1 MKKAV
6 WLLEV
11 GLFII
16 LSIPLAVLPFKLSM
30 KAGELLGLLVFY
42 LWGSRRRIAIENIKE
57 SGVRSQESNPL
68 EFSHNLFGKLIP
80 PHPPLEKGGRGDFK
94 GGRGGINYSAEG
106 IARETFK
113 NLGKSVVEIIKI
125 YYGFGEKIISSVDIE
140 GIENFN
146 HAKSKGKGILFITG
160 HCGNWELMAIVFGF
174 KINNS
179 SVVARAQNNPYMNRI
194 IEKVRAKYGNR
205 IIYKKDALKG
215 ILSLLKKNGCVGI
228 LIDQAV
234 IPDEGYVIDFLGR
247 GAWTTKMPALITR
260 KTNAAVLP
268 VFIHRTNG
276 GHRIKIF
283 PEVELSKNG
292 DMESAVMADIKN
304 FSHFIEEYI
313 RAHPSEWLWIHRRWK
328 RVKIDK

>member
-11 GLFII
+11 SLYII
-16 LSIPLAVLPFKLSM
+16 LSIPFAILPFKLSM

-42 LWGSRRRIAIENIKE
+42 LWGSRRRIAIENLKTSI
-57 SGVRSQESNPL
+57 SSNAIMISEPA
-68 EFSHNLFGKLIP
+68 
-80 PHPPLEKGGRGDFK
+80 EKVIRD
-94 GGRGGINYSAEG
+94 N
-106 IARETFK
+106 FK
-113 NLGKSVVEIIKI
+113 NLGKSLVEIIKI
-125 YYGFGEKIISSVDIE
+125 YYGLGEKIISSVDIE

-146 HAKSKGKGILFITG
+146 QAKSKGKGILSLTG
-160 HCGNWELMAIVFGF
+160 HCGNWELMAIA
-174 KINNS
+174 I
-179 SVVARAQNNPYMNRI
+179 SVKLGDAAIVARPINNPYINKL
-194 IEKVRAKYGNR
+194 IEGIRQKYGNSV
-205 IIYKKDALKG
+205 IYKQKALKL
-215 ILSLLKKNGCVGI
+215 IIQALKNNDSVGI

-247 GAWTTKMPALITR
+247 GAWTTKMPALIAR
-260 KTNAAVLP
+260 KTGAAVLP

-276 GHRIKIF
+276 GHRIEIY

-292 DMESAVMADIKN
+292 DMESAVMEDTKN
-304 FSHFIEEYI
+304 FSHFIEEYL